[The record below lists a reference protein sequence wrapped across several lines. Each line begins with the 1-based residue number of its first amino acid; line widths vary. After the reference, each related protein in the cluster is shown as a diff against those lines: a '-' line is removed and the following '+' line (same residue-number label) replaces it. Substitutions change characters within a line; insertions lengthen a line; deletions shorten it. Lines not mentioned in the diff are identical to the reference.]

1 MRGAGAR
8 TQALLHPCWQLEQ
21 ERDQLREQQ
30 KTLEREQA
38 GAREQLELVRAERR
52 GLQRACGLLE
62 RQLEGQVAGLREQV
76 HQVSLHSPGCCPAPP
91 CWPPLPLWD
100 VTAMSHPIGP
110 GCQHLCFLTAV
121 FTDGLCSEVASP
133 WWGVGDRD
141 RDAKKTCPQYSGWVL
156 PPIRGSKTH

>member
-1 MRGAGAR
+1 MGRPWGPRVRGTGAW

-38 GAREQLELVRAERR
+38 GAREQLEVVRAERR
-52 GLQRACGLLE
+52 GLQRACGRLE

-76 HQVSLHSPGCCPAPP
+76 HQVSLHSAGCCPAPP
-91 CWPPLPLWD
+91 CWPPLPLWGVD
-100 VTAMSHPIGP
+100 GHVTSHWPRG
-110 GCQHLCFLTAV
+110 QHLCFLTAV
-121 FTDGLCSEVASP
+121 LTDGLCSEVASP

-141 RDAKKTCPQYSGWVL
+141 RDAKKTCP
-156 PPIRGSKTH
+156 